1 MASVEKRPGYTLNLN
16 EREAKVLHAVL
27 HKVGGD
33 PEKSY
38 RRETQ
43 RIADLLNEALGDN
56 ASASDSGLNPDLFDL
71 SDGHIHM
78 DPIK

>member
-1 MASVEKRPGYTLNLN
+1 MASVETRPGYTLNLS
-16 EREAKVLHAVL
+16 EREAKVLLAVV

-43 RIADLLNEALGDN
+43 RIADVLGEALGDK
-56 ASASDSGLNPDLFDL
+56 ASASDSGLNPDLYDL
-71 SDGHIHM
+71 SEGFIHM
-78 DPIK
+78 NVIK